1 GTAHQQGT
9 VHLACGDLLGC
20 RHRDVG
26 VHFPVLTAGD
36 ADVHHLAD
44 PLIGLQVGLQRF
56 LVSETGAV
64 PADGDSQCHDRF
76 SLCAEV
82 DVWAPYSDSNSA
94 TRVRTMPKETA
105 PGSGVPLLFS
115 PSTRARPSRAVR
127 SAVCSAASRAS
138 AAAAVT
144 ASAAGPWG
152 CFANR

>member
-1 GTAHQQGT
+1 
-9 VHLACGDLLGC
+9 
-20 RHRDVG
+20 
-26 VHFPVLTAGD
+26 D

-44 PLIGLQVGLQRF
+44 PLIVLQVRLQRF
-56 LVSETGAV
+56 LVAESGAV
-64 PADGDSQCHDRF
+64 PADGDSQCHDHF

-105 PGSGVPLLFS
+105 PGSGDPLLFS

-127 SAVCSAASRAS
+127 SLVCSAASRAS

-144 ASAAGPWG
+144 TSPAGP
-152 CFANR
+152 CCCCARRSRN